1 MRSACA
7 LVLTVALA
15 ACASQSD
22 KQLEA
27 VKSARSVLAEWAL
40 VEQQSAGGNAQATY
54 VKQMRAQARD
64 AGAGVLWRGSQTK
77 VVDAAG
83 QQLKTAAAELSGQP
97 EAAGLLERLRSGS
110 PGAADLKA
118 AGDALRPLED
128 SLEAA

>member
-54 VKQMRAQARD
+54 VKQMRAQAR
-64 AGAGVLWRGSQTK
+64 
-77 VVDAAG
+77 

-110 PGAADLKA
+110 PGPADLKA